1 MSGHR
6 ALGLRGI
13 LRQQDGVA
21 AVLVCLF
28 VVFVLTPV
36 AGISI
41 DLSNAYSNRRQ
52 MQNAADAAAQA
63 GAQTMQNVRQG
74 TAAASTLASTVMDI
88 AAKNG
93 SDTSGTGYSCNVAA
107 VTYNPVTVTPG
118 PSCAAWTGA
127 STYNAITVQTSHDVS
142 TFFAG
147 AITPGGA
154 ASTSATATATATIQK
169 VDLPADF
176 GDAVFA
182 MCAYAP
188 TNGNGNG
195 NGNGG
200 SSSSTWVPLLV
211 SVNGSYVLNTGQV
224 SGTATA
230 VGQRYVVWSNAG
242 GNSNLSRCGLQ
253 SSSFDGLICGLA
265 VPQCGQPI
273 TLPNWLAISTGAQV
287 GPTLATMAGYPAC
300 NSGTFVSLSGP
311 TTFSPCAMVIPVCD
325 SSNGATGTNGEL
337 HCDAF
342 GEFLLS
348 PGAQDTSDSSC
359 TFVTG
364 SSTSICGK
372 FLGAPILPGGTPSS
386 TPPGTD
392 DPVRIALVQ

>member
-1 MSGHR
+1 
-6 ALGLRGI
+6 
-13 LRQQDGVA
+13 
-21 AVLVCLF
+21 
-28 VVFVLTPV
+28 
-36 AGISI
+36 
-41 DLSNAYSNRRQ
+41 
-52 MQNAADAAAQA
+52 MQNAADAASQA

-74 TAAASTLASTVMDI
+74 TATASSLDTTVSAVASQ
-88 AAKNG
+88 NG
-93 SDTSGTGYSCNVAA
+93 SDTSGTGYSCNVAT
-107 VTYNPVTVTPG
+107 VTYNPVTVTQG
-118 PSCAAWTGA
+118 PTCAAWTGDP
-127 STYNAITVQTSHDVS
+127 SYNAVTVHTSHSES

-147 AITPGGA
+147 AFTSGGSDSTSA
-154 ASTSATATATATIQK
+154 AASATATVQK
-169 VDLPADF
+169 VQLPADF

-195 NGNGG
+195 NNGN
-200 SSSSTWVPLLV
+200 SNSTWVPLLV
-211 SVNGSYVLNTGQV
+211 TVNGSYVLNTGQV
-224 SGTATA
+224 SGTSTA

-265 VPQCGQPI
+265 DPQCGQPI

-300 NSGTFVSLSGP
+300 NSSTFTSLSGP

-325 SSNGATGTNGEL
+325 SSNGATGTNGQL

-348 PGAQDTSDSSC
+348 PGAQDSTDSSC

-364 SSTSICGK
+364 SSTTICGE
-372 FLGAPILPGGTPSS
+372 FLGAPTLPGGTPSS
-386 TPPGTD
+386 APPTSND
-392 DPVRIALVQ
+392 AVRIALVQ